1 MKKANDLV
9 VVNFSNDKVP
19 QFEEIRGKDW
29 IKYGENN
36 DYPQFLVTLFNRSAK
51 HNAIITAKQL
61 YIGGQG
67 FNFNTEGLPPEKVA
81 QASAL
86 IGSANPQETLYDV
99 TKKLILD
106 TELFG
111 GGYLHIIKTKDKKSI
126 AEIYHIDYCDIRSNH
141 DNTKFYYS
149 KEWLDAEGTDNAR
162 VKPEKEFFAYGT
174 KEADKAGECLMYIK
188 QYRPNIQTYTLPE
201 YIGAVPAII
210 TDAEIANFHR
220 AAIQN
225 GFQGGTMI
233 VFKNGVPGDEEMKTI
248 ERQLKNK
255 FVGTDRA
262 NSLVIDFVDDPTR
275 TPEVIPLNGN
285 DFDKRYDALNKTIQ
299 EEIFVGH
306 KVTSPMLFG
315 VRTEGQLGGRNE
327 MATAFQL
334 FQNTYV
340 TPKQQVIEAVINEL
354 LGLYNRVT
362 IKHIEPIMPDFSEA
376 TLATILTKDEMR
388 EIIGRKPLDTTVTQ
402 NATNDAINTL
412 SPLVANKVLESM
424 TPNEIRALVSLP
436 AKEEGTEI
444 IDTTQNAFC
453 SHKFTADDGIKDT
466 RDLGVFLKFGKSEDE
481 YMSVKTIKHIFSKE
495 DIGDIQH
502 VQFALTNTEKAILD
516 LLKEAPDA
524 SAKDVAKYLKITEKE
539 ATDIMANLLDK
550 GYLDDNLKVTPKAK
564 ETNLPDLT
572 ELTVMYKYALRQDAP
587 KLLAGSKSRP
597 FCEGMMSANRLYTRE
612 EINLIGAELGNIYGE
627 ANYDAFR
634 RRGGWYT
641 DPNTDIHYPAC
652 RHIWL
657 QGVYKKR
664 K

>member
-1 MKKANDLV
+1 MKKAQDLI

-19 QFEEIRGKDW
+19 QFTEIRGKEW
-29 IKYGENN
+29 ISYGENN
-36 DYPQFLVTLFNRSAK
+36 AYPQFLVTLFNRSAK

-61 YIGGQG
+61 YISGQG
-67 FNFNTEGLPPEKVA
+67 FNFNTEGLPAEKVA
-81 QASAL
+81 QCSAL
-86 IGSANPQETLYDV
+86 LGSANPQEPLYDV

-111 GGYLHIIKTKDKKSI
+111 GGYLHIIKTKDKKNI
-126 AEIYHIDYCDIRSNH
+126 AQILHIDYCDIRSNEN
-141 DNTKFYYS
+141 NTLFFYS
-149 KEWLDAEGTDNAR
+149 KDWLDQEGAENTQ
-162 VKPEKEFFAYGT
+162 VKPEKTFYAYGS
-174 KEADKAGECLMYIK
+174 KEAQKAGECLMYVK

-225 GFQGGTMI
+225 GFQGGTLI

-262 NSLVIDFVDDPTR
+262 NSLVVDFVDDPTR

-315 VRTEGQLGGRNE
+315 VRVEGQLGGRNE

-354 LGLYNRVT
+354 LGLNNRVT
-362 IKHIEPIMPDFSEA
+362 IKHIEPIMPDFSENV
-376 TLATILTKDEMR
+376 LMQILTKDEMR
-388 EIIGRKPLDTTVTQ
+388 EIIGRKPL
-402 NATNDAINTL
+402 
-412 SPLVANKVLESM
+412 
-424 TPNEIRALVSLP
+424 EIEPIKL
-436 AKEEGTEI
+436 
-444 IDTTQNAFC
+444 C
-453 SHKFTADDGIKDT
+453 SHKFTADDEVKDN
-466 RDLGVFLKFGKSEDE
+466 RDLEVFLKFGKSEDE

-539 ATDIMANLLDK
+539 ATEIMTNLLDK
-550 GYLDDNLKVTPKAK
+550 GYLDDNLKITPKAK

-587 KLLAGSKSRP
+587 SLVSGGKSRP
-597 FCEGMMSANRLYTRE
+597 FCQGMMSANRLYTRE

-657 QGVYKKR
+657 QGVYKK
-664 K
+664 KK